1 MTSFVHVD
9 QPTVHPG
16 VARAEAAFDQI
27 RSARLN
33 TVGAS
38 GLAALLLSAIVMSLL
53 VGMDN
58 LATSVDEGD
67 LLVGWLVM
75 WAVAFVVLA
84 LCANTVRSFAERAT
98 VGWRAH
104 AERRVAARADAQFL
118 AYARLDSRSMQDLQ
132 AAASRHEAEQDA
144 LSVPV
149 REQAQALMAQRS
161 AEMKTPTLY
170 EAMRRVNL
178 GKYY

>member
-16 VARAEAAFDQI
+16 VARAEAAFAQI

-38 GLAALLLSAIVMSLL
+38 GLAALLLSAIVAALL

-58 LATSVDEGD
+58 LATSLDEGD

-84 LCANTVRSFAERAT
+84 LSANTVRALATRAT
-98 VGWRAH
+98 AGWRAQ
-104 AERRVAARADAQFL
+104 ARRRAAARADAQFL
-118 AYARLDSRSMQDLQ
+118 AYARFDSRAMRPLR
-132 AAASRHEAEQDA
+132 AFFRHPPASR
-144 LSVPV
+144 LRRSWRSVRP
-149 REQAQALMAQRS
+149 
-161 AEMKTPTLY
+161 K
-170 EAMRRVNL
+170 
-178 GKYY
+178 